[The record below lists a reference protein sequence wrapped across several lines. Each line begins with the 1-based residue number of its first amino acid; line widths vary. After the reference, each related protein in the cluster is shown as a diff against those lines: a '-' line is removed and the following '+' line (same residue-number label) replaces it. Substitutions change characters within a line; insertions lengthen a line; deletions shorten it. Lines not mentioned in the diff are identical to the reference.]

1 MAQPPQDA
9 QPKPVAVRFLPDD
22 VTVHVPPGETIL
34 SAAQEAGVYISSI
47 CGGSGICGKCKVV
60 VNQGE
65 VDSQPT
71 TLLQREE
78 IQQNYVLACET
89 TVQGDAEVFVPEETR
104 LQTGRILI
112 DEDAHRFGV
121 LPSGMTS
128 QAVLRYDTL
137 VKKVYVEMS
146 PPTMDDN
153 VADHERLYS
162 AIANQAA
169 VDPDAMQTGYRLL
182 QSLPKQLRDWDW
194 QVTVTL
200 ARRGSTVELVQVERG
215 DTRRR
220 NFGVAVDIGTTTVVA
235 HLVDLTT
242 ARTIDAEATYNSQ
255 MQYGEDYIARIMYAV
270 QNDALDDMTR
280 LVVDDVNDLINALSQ
295 RNEIALG
302 DITCAMCAGN
312 TAMLHFLLGI
322 DPSRIR
328 SEPYIPSANN
338 IPPIRAAE
346 AGIKISP
353 RGILYCL
360 PSVAA
365 YIGSDIT
372 AGVAAIRLEQATE
385 LTLFIDI
392 GTNGEVVLGNNEW
405 LVSCSASAGPAFEG
419 SGVRHGMRAARGA
432 IEKLSITRDFEVTYE
447 TIEDEPPRGLCG
459 SGLLDCIAS
468 LLRSGVVDRT
478 GRIQEDVET
487 DRVRPGSDGLEFVIA
502 WKDETSLQTDLVITQ
517 ADIQNLIRSKAA
529 IYAAVSILVES
540 LGLTMADIR
549 KVYLAGGFGSYL
561 DIDSAIILG
570 MLPDMPRN
578 RVQFAGNTCVAGAKM
593 AILSSDAFDTIRKI
607 AAEMTYFDL
616 MNNPRYMD
624 EFVQAQFLPHTN
636 LEEFPS
642 VSQELQMTH
651 AEATS

>member
-1 MAQPPQDA
+1 MAQPPHDT

-22 VTVHVPPGETIL
+22 VTVRMPPGETIL

-89 TVQGDAEVFVPEETR
+89 TVQGDVEVFVPEETR

-121 LPSGMTS
+121 LPSGMTA

-153 VADHERLYS
+153 VADHERLYNS
-162 AIANQAA
+162 IASQAA

-182 QSLPKQLRDWDW
+182 QTLPQQLREWDW

-200 ARRGSTVELVQVERG
+200 ARRGSTVELVQIEPG
-215 DTRRR
+215 DTRNR

-242 ARTIDAEATYNSQ
+242 AKTVDAEATYNSQ
-255 MQYGEDYIARIMYAV
+255 MQHGEDYIARIMYAV

-372 AGVAAIRLEQATE
+372 AGVAAIRLDQATE
-385 LTLFIDI
+385 LTLFVDI

-405 LVSCSASAGPAFEG
+405 MVSCSASAGPAFEG

-432 IEKLSITRDFEVTYE
+432 IEKLNISKDFEVTYE

-478 GRIQEDVET
+478 GRIQDDVKT
-487 DRVRPGSDGLEFVIA
+487 DRVRQGSDGLEFVIA

-561 DIDSAIILG
+561 DIDSAIVLG

-578 RVQFAGNTCVAGAKM
+578 RVQFAGNTCIAGAKM
-593 AILSSDAFDTIRKI
+593 AILSNDAFDTVRKI

-642 VSQELQMTH
+642 VSQLLQMAH
-651 AEATS
+651 AEAAS